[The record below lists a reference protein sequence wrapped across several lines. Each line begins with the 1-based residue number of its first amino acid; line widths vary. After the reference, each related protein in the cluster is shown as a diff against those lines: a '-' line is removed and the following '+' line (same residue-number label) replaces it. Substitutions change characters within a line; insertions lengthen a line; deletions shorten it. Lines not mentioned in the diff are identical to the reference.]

1 MLSKNTKMRTAFNVI
16 YKNIVNKITAFY
28 LWNRS
33 KRPFL
38 KKTDILYENR
48 KRNEYTGTLILNT
61 GTLILNTYL
70 SVAIFMLRNSHTHTL
85 SLTHTHIH
93 KHTITLAFAY

>member
-1 MLSKNTKMRTAFNVI
+1 MLSKNAKMRTAFNVI

-33 KRPFL
+33 KTPFL

-48 KRNEYTGTLILNT
+48 KRNEYKGGLIKIRTCPSSFSSPSVRNIISESFLNM
-61 GTLILNTYL
+61 IYL
-70 SVAIFMLRNSHTHTL
+70 YFFL
-85 SLTHTHIH
+85 H
-93 KHTITLAFAY
+93 KIVK